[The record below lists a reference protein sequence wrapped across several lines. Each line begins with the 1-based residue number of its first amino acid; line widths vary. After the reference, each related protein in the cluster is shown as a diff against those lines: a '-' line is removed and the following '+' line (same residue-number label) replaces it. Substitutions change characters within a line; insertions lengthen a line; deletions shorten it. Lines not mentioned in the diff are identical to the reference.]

1 MDVSQQCAFAAQK
14 ANCVLG
20 CITRYM
26 ASRLREGILPIYFEL
41 VRPQIEYCVHMWS
54 PQTGE
59 TWNCW
64 SMSREVH
71 RNVPRDVAPPYED
84 RLREL
89 CSQERRRLWGDPRPS
104 FQYLK
109 GVYKKAGGRIFREVC
124 DRTRGNGFKLEK
136 GEI

>member
-1 MDVSQQCAFAAQK
+1 M
-14 ANCVLG
+14 LG
-20 CITRYM
+20 H
-26 ASRLREGILPIYFEL
+26 L
-41 VRPQIEYCVHMWS
+41 VCTE
-54 PQTGE
+54 E
-59 TWNCW
+59 D
-64 SMSREVH
+64 H

-109 GVYKKAGGRIFREVC
+109 GVYKKAGGRIFRGVC

-136 GEI
+136 GRFRLDIRKFFSAMKVMRHWHRLP